1 MVVSGRNHRVEI
13 RFLSTKIIPLAQV
26 LNTRHNRDT
35 RYNRRK
41 IKYKTEP
48 YPCKSFFLLAGSFD
62 ADIMIWKEGNGG
74 QWSERGSTS
83 SAPCMIV
90 TPSQK

>member
-13 RFLSTKIIPLAQV
+13 RFLSTKMIPLAHV
-26 LNTRHNRDT
+26 LNTRRDLIPV
-35 RYNRRK
+35 RV
-41 IKYKTEP
+41 
-48 YPCKSFFLLAGSFD
+48 SFCWLLVFD

-90 TPSQK
+90 TPSKK